1 PTRCAPSACR
11 RTRRTSCT
19 APPATSASSSRRPRV
34 RRGTGSST
42 AGSWSRSTTPT
53 WRSFPT
59 CHELAVAV
67 RGRRRGRSAPDRH
80 RAPADPRRPDRRRL
94 AGPGPPAGRAGRR
107 FPEAVE
113 ALRTAQRAGG
123 ASDPEAAAYLRGL
136 TAGYARRSAATRVES
151 VWSGPATHAV
161 PVRATAQVLVE
172 LVGGAARE
180 LLLMTYSAKP
190 YPPLREALGAAVR
203 RGVEVSVVVETLG
216 GAGSALAGAEPAAA
230 FAGVPGIRLWH
241 WPAARRPE
249 QGAKMQIGR
258 AHV

>member
-1 PTRCAPSACR
+1 MSWQSQFEAAAEAAAR
-11 RTRRTSCT
+11 RIGTEHLRILADRI
-19 APPATSASSSRRPRV
+19 AAGWPDPALRQAVPV
-34 RRGTGSST
+34 
-42 AGSWSRSTTPT
+42 AG
-53 WRSFPT
+53 
-59 CHELAVAV
+59 
-67 RGRRRGRSAPDRH
+67 
-80 RAPADPRRPDRRRL
+80 
-94 AGPGPPAGRAGRR
+94 

-123 ASDPEAAAYLRGL
+123 VSDPEAAAYLRGL

-249 QGAKMQIGR
+249 QGAKMHAKLAVADRRVLLVSSANLTQSGVGR
-258 AHV
+258 NIEAGLLVHGGTAPQRAAEHFAELTAQGVLVRLWPG